1 MPLYETSDDRKREA
15 SIASI
20 LCCKWGCDAI
30 MLPKKSIADAML
42 VDDESVK
49 ALIEIKCRNKEYDT
63 YMISQRKINDL
74 RQAADMF
81 QVKSLVVV
89 SFPDRICYFD
99 SAMEP
104 DKVEKGGRTDRNDS
118 HDVEQMNHY
127 SVTKLKTI
135 YKKASPEVEEWL
147 DEYNSAPSCN

>member
-1 MPLYETSDDRKREA
+1 MPIYETSSDRKREA
-15 SIASI
+15 NIVSI

-30 MLPKKSIADAML
+30 MLPERSIADAML
-42 VDDESVK
+42 TVDQGVK
-49 ALIEIKCRNKEYDT
+49 ALVEVKCRGKEYDT

-74 RQAADMF
+74 KMAADMF

-104 DKVEKGGRTDRNDS
+104 DKVEQGGRTDRNDS

-127 SVTKLKTI
+127 SVSRLKTI
-135 YKKASPEVEEWL
+135 YEKASAEVEEWL
-147 DEYNSAPSCN
+147 AEYDAAPSL